1 MPQPEPWTDVEP
13 IGTRYVDGESDERI
27 VNNAMRHQYR
37 VLNDDE
43 KEAMLW
49 IKDQGQTMIDF
60 IDANTP
66 KGREASIAKT
76 KIEEA
81 VMWAVKGLTQ

>member
-1 MPQPEPWTDVEP
+1 MANGEFQMPTEQ
-13 IGTRYVDGESDERI
+13 YVASESDERT
-27 VNNAMRHQYR
+27 VNNTMRHQYR

-49 IKDQGQTMIDF
+49 IKDQAQTMMDF

-66 KGREASIAKT
+66 KGREASLAKT
-76 KIEEA
+76 RLEEA
-81 VMWAVKGLTQ
+81 VMWAVKGITA